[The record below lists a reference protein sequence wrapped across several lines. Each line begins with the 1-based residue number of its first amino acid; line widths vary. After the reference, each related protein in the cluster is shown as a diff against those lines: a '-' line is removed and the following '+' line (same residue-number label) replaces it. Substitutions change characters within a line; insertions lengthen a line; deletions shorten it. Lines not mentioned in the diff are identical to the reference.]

1 MENEDNDFLSAKNAF
16 IAANAQRNLL
26 AFLAN
31 LPTPQQQGALA
42 ESLASA
48 EAACALEASSLEAER
63 GAVMALCKELSA
75 LQETSRTASA
85 SASKI
90 LEREGLLLSEQ
101 CLELKAMQD
110 RRRELAVQEAGLA
123 RDTLP
128 ELRARVAALEA
139 EEQALRTSLAL
150 AKRQA
155 EHSAAAAA
163 STPVVPS
170 TSNEGAA
177 AQSSQAA
184 QAASYYKTM
193 ATLLET
199 ALK

>member
-1 MENEDNDFLSAKNAF
+1 MENEDIDFSSAKNAF
-16 IAANAQRNLL
+16 IAANAQHNLL
-26 AFLAN
+26 TFLAN
-31 LPTPQQQGALA
+31 LPTPQHQQELQ

-48 EAACALEASSLEAER
+48 EAACALEASSLQAER

-90 LEREGLLLSEQ
+90 MEREGLLLSAQ
-101 CLELKAMQD
+101 SLELKAMQD
-110 RRRELAVQEAGLA
+110 RRKELAVQEAGLS

-155 EHSAAAAA
+155 EASAAAAA
-163 STPVVPS
+163 TVQVSS

-199 ALK
+199 ATR

>member
-1 MENEDNDFLSAKNAF
+1 MENEDIDFSSAKNAF

-26 AFLAN
+26 TFLAN
-31 LPTPQQQGALA
+31 LPTPQHQQELQ

-48 EAACALEASSLEAER
+48 EAACALEASSLQAER
-63 GAVMALCKELSA
+63 DAVMALCKELSA

-90 LEREGLLLSEQ
+90 MEREGLLLSAQ
-101 CLELKAMQD
+101 SLELKAMQD
-110 RRRELAVQEAGLA
+110 RRRELAVQEAGLS

-155 EHSAAAAA
+155 EASAAAAA
-163 STPVVPS
+163 ATVQVSS

-199 ALK
+199 ATR